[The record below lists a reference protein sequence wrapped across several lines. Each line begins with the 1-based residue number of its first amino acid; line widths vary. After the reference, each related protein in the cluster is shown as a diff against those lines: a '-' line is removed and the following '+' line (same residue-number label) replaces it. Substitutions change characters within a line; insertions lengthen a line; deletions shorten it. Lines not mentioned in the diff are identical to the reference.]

1 MRDIFFF
8 FGLIIWAWTA
18 LCIGSIKYV
27 WICSHCCTICNNSC
41 SRYYVLSANSVELL
55 RVSFSICVT
64 YSVEWHFVPLCSVF
78 WFISYEE
85 WPPRLGSLFYSRVQ
99 RLKSALES
107 SIKNL
112 LLFNLTNYTT
122 ILHICYTNHF
132 VLLLFYRLLLK
143 GSNIEF
149 LRYLWLIFRT
159 MRNTP
164 TERYVWELRMC
175 KGGMCSRTSGWGSK
189 LFTIISFCCNR
200 TQVVFINTLCLVY
213 LFGFSA

>member
-1 MRDIFFF
+1 MCACMSLVPFVVPITVIQFYSYGMVSSLFSDGCMIFFV

-78 WFISYEE
+78 WYISYEE

-112 LLFNLTNYTT
+112 LLFNSDQLYNHSAYL
-122 ILHICYTNHF
+122 LH
-132 VLLLFYRLLLK
+132 
-143 GSNIEF
+143 
-149 LRYLWLIFRT
+149 
-159 MRNTP
+159 
-164 TERYVWELRMC
+164 
-175 KGGMCSRTSGWGSK
+175 
-189 LFTIISFCCNR
+189 
-200 TQVVFINTLCLVY
+200 
-213 LFGFSA
+213 